1 MKNSFLLLLALSVL
15 PFMVS
20 CDNDNE
26 PEVTVPNPPNHEDEV
41 PGAISVEEDVLS
53 FDMADRAIV
62 FATDTLVCDTAESGA
77 LLVSFSLRD
86 SVIMADIPYITALS
100 SKVYNE
106 LVLVSFGDSH
116 YLYDGYPSLSSLGG
130 GAEVNEALRRENF
143 ERHRA
148 GWELFVAYLRE
159 EGRLSE

>member
-1 MKNSFLLLLALSVL
+1 MLLALSVL
-15 PFMVS
+15 PFVAS
-20 CDNDNE
+20 CDDDGNYDE
-26 PEVTVPNPPNHEDEV
+26 PNVPVPPPAQEGEVLNAV
-41 PGAISVEEDVLS
+41 SVEEDVLS
-53 FDMADRAIV
+53 FDMADRSIV
-62 FATDTLVCDTAESGA
+62 FATDTLACDTAEAGG

-106 LVLVSFGDSH
+106 LVLVSFGDIH

-130 GAEVNEALRRENF
+130 DAEVNEALRRENF

>member
-1 MKNSFLLLLALSVL
+1 MKSSFLLLLALSVL

-26 PEVTVPNPPNHEDEV
+26 PEVTVPNPPNQEDEV

-86 SVIMADIPYITALS
+86 SVILADIPYITALS

-130 GAEVNEALRRENF
+130 GAEVNEALRKENF

-148 GWELFVAYLRE
+148 GWEQFVAYLR
-159 EGRLSE
+159 

>member
-26 PEVTVPNPPNHEDEV
+26 PEVTVPSPPNQDDEV

-86 SVIMADIPYITALS
+86 SVILADIPYITALS

-143 ERHRA
+143 EQHRA
-148 GWELFVAYLRE
+148 GWELFVSYLRE

>member
-1 MKNSFLLLLALSVL
+1 MKSSFLLLLALSVL

-26 PEVTVPNPPNHEDEV
+26 PEVTVPNPPNQEDEV

-86 SVIMADIPYITALS
+86 SVILADIPYITALS

-116 YLYDGYPSLSSLGG
+116 YLYDGYPSLSSLGS

-148 GWELFVAYLRE
+148 GWELFVSYLRE